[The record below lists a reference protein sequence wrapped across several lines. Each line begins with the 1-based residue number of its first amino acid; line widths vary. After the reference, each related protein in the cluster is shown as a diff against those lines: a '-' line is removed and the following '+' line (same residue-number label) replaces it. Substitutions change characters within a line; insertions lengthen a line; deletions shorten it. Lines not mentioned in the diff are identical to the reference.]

1 MVPHRFPS
9 GNYLSPPP
17 TGSSDRR
24 VWSARSLEPQLLGSL
39 VRQEVG
45 GREIEYRS
53 QPRARA
59 SDPKAPG
66 SECARRARASS
77 GSWWP
82 LGRDVI
88 INGAGTRGRLREG
101 AEPLAEGNIR
111 RHAVWDYDV
120 DQVKASS

>member
-1 MVPHRFPS
+1 MLDAGKLS
-9 GNYLSPPP
+9 CWGN
-17 TGSSDRR
+17 
-24 VWSARSLEPQLLGSL
+24 L
-39 VRQEVG
+39 VRPEVG
-45 GREIEYRS
+45 GKEIEYRS

-66 SECARRARASS
+66 SECDWRARASS

-101 AEPLAEGNIR
+101 TEPLAGGNIR

-120 DQVKASS
+120 DQVKASSYPLLSGSALMLDYYLLL